1 MISYFSQE
9 PAKRYAR
16 LKNILFVSEIFI
28 TVLFLFIMAAQGPS
42 LWIRNFAS
50 RASANPWAATAV
62 YFAVFGA
69 VYAVLTFWLDMYH
82 GYSLE
87 RKFSLSTQTFSGW
100 LKDYF
105 KKLLIGG
112 IIAFILV
119 EALYFFLRR
128 FDSAWWIFA
137 ACFWITVSM
146 ILSKVA
152 PVLILPLFFKIRP
165 LEDEELRARL
175 LDLARKSG
183 ARVNGVF
190 EIDLSKKTVKAN
202 AGLAGLGR
210 TRRILLGDTML
221 KDYSHDEIE
230 IVLAHELGHHK
241 HNHILKL
248 MAFGAASS
256 FAGFY
261 MANGL
266 FGLLSGPLGLRG
278 ISDLAGFPLLAL
290 ILFFFTL
297 FILPLQNSL
306 SRAFE
311 RQADYFALDITKN
324 PGAFISMMTKLGE
337 QNLADETPSR
347 FVETFLYDHPPISK
361 RLKMAE
367 DFKSLSPAGRG

>member
-1 MISYFSQE
+1 MIY
-9 PAKRYAR
+9 
-16 LKNILFVSEIFI
+16 V
-28 TVLFLFIMAAQGPS
+28 
-42 LWIRNFAS
+42 
-50 RASANPWAATAV
+50 
-62 YFAVFGA
+62 
-69 VYAVLTFWLDMYH
+69 VLTFWLDMYH

-87 RKFSLSTQTFSGW
+87 HKFSLSTQTFSGW
-100 LKDYF
+100 LMDYF

-128 FDSAWWIFA
+128 FEATWWIFA
-137 ACFWITVSM
+137 AFFWITFSIV
-146 ILSKVA
+146 LSKVA
-152 PVLILPLFFKIRP
+152 PVLILPLFFKVRP

-175 LDLARKSG
+175 LNLAEKSG

-210 TRRILLGDTML
+210 TRRILVGDTML

-230 IVLAHELGHHK
+230 VVLAHELGHHK

-248 MAFGAASS
+248 IAFGAASS

-261 MANGL
+261 MADGL
-266 FGLLSGPLGLRG
+266 FGLLSGPLKLRG

-297 FILPLQNSL
+297 LILPLQNSL

-324 PGAFISMMTKLGE
+324 PDGFISMMTRLSD
-337 QNLADETPSR
+337 QNLDDRKPGR
-347 FVETFLYDHPPISK
+347 FVEIFLYDHPPTAK

-367 DFKSLSPAGRG
+367 DYKSLSLSGRGQG